1 MNKLVGYTVLVLGT
15 LGFLLIYG
23 LVNDGMKDIVY
34 EKNGLQFEKLSKY
47 EAASP
52 SNEPFYFISQKNGE
66 LTFYSFPGYWNTNY
80 KLDLSLYKTIDT
92 LENLKSLSVKAASNQ
107 LDYTEYIRDLHQRD
121 MAALLSKVEGFQG
134 LKLSQYSFEKGWFG
148 YLDDTPII
156 FVLFGFVLFI
166 LCLIFNSILSVLE
179 RYFGSTVRWLIPGLL
194 IIGLTYVSVFGN
206 WWIWFPYSQTLNTI
220 RKIATIIL
228 PFLLYQIV
236 IGKLSKLDFADRE
249 VLKFFTIILGTF
261 GIGYIISQAGFAYD
275 NNIDPNVMMVENHGP
290 HPLIM
295 GFAVALAAGN
305 LLANLVRH
313 MIKMRGSE
321 KILKKTELALDE
333 SSANL
338 QSLQSTINPHFL
350 YNSLNSIASTAKVD
364 GNKTEKMALAL
375 SSFYKYITNK
385 NDEAITSISEE
396 VEMLENYLKIE
407 KIRFEENLNL
417 DIDINPNAHD
427 CKLPRLLLQP
437 LVENAIKY
445 GYGESGINVRIAA
458 EKIGEQ
464 LIIHIYDSGADF
476 GSDMQIGFG
485 IKSVTQKLGL
495 LYPNRHTLEFKN
507 APKKHILIQIDQN
520 EVK

>member
-23 LVNDGMKDIVY
+23 LVNDGMKDIVF
-34 EKNGLQFEKLSKY
+34 EKNGLQFEHLNKNQ
-47 EAASP
+47 AVNP
-52 SNEPFYFISQKNGE
+52 SHEPQFYSSQESGV
-66 LTFYSFPGYWNTNY
+66 LTFYMYDGTRNQDHNV
-80 KLDLSLYKTIDT
+80 DLSILRTNDSN
-92 LENLKSLSVKAASNQ
+92 ENFQSLSVKALNDQ
-107 LDYTEYIRDLHQRD
+107 IEYTEKLSDLD
-121 MAALLSKVEGFQG
+121 MQEMVDIISGINDFKGMSLSK
-134 LKLSQYSFEKGWFG
+134 YSFESGWFG
-148 YLDDTPII
+148 FIDDTPII
-156 FVLFGFVLFI
+156 FIFFAFGIFI
-166 LCLIFNSILSVLE
+166 LCLIKIAIDKLLMRFIGRFNPSS
-179 RYFGSTVRWLIPGLL
+179 LL
-194 IIGLTYVSVFGN
+194 LLTYIVFISN
-206 WWIWFPYSQTLNTI
+206 LPLWYPYTENMNSF
-220 RKIATIIL
+220 RKIATVLL
-228 PFLLYQIV
+228 PFLLFQLI
-236 IGKLSKLDFADRE
+236 ISKIKDLTFPDRE
-249 VLKFFTIILGTF
+249 VIKFFTIILGTF
-261 GIGYIISQAGFAYD
+261 VIGYILSRIGYAYD
-275 NNIDPNVMMVENHGP
+275 SSTNSNTMMIEKHGP
-290 HPLIM
+290 HPLVI
-295 GFAVALAAGN
+295 GFTVALATGN
-305 LLANLVRH
+305 LLANLVLR

-364 GNKTEKMALAL
+364 GDKTEKMALAL

-396 VEMLENYLKIE
+396 IEMLENYLKIE

-495 LYPNRHTLEFKN
+495 LYPNKHTLEFKN
-507 APKKHILIQIDQN
+507 APKKYILIQIDQN